1 MYYIKPEPCYLARA
15 LVLTDVLPPFF
26 KVEWTVAQP
35 TGAEEQLFQK

>member
-1 MYYIKPEPCYLARA
+1 MALPEPWLSRPCVGFDRCPAF
-15 LVLTDVLPPFF
+15 FF